1 MPETIATLAQRVL
14 GLTELR
20 AGIAEAAQA
29 LVDGRDVIAVMPT
42 GYGKSAVYQLAGT
55 YLDGITIVVSPLI
68 ALQKDQVRALE
79 QMKQAPE
86 AVAINSSASAKTVA
100 RAWEGL
106 ADGEP
111 HFVFLT
117 PEQLASEENLARLSA
132 LPVRLIAVDEAHCVS
147 TWGHDFR
154 PDYLALGDVIERLGH
169 PPVAALTATGAPPVR
184 ADITDRLRLR
194 DPLIAAR
201 GFDRPALRLKVSRHE
216 SDREKR
222 EAVVE
227 HVSQLTRP
235 GLLYVAT
242 RRDTSRYANE
252 LDATGLRTAAYHGG
266 MAAGE
271 RGRVHEAFH
280 RDEVDVV
287 VATSAFGMGIDKA
300 NVRYVV
306 HAAVPGSLDEY
317 YQEVGRAGRD
327 GQPAVAALHYRPE
340 DFALSSFFNAG
351 APDEAE
357 LVRVFGAVSA
367 AGGIGRTELA
377 ENLGMNRRTLAR
389 LLATLADAG
398 TIEVRKRRLH
408 ARGGITPADA
418 ARRALET
425 VQARQ
430 RVEES
435 RIDMMR
441 AYAETLGCRRQHLLG
456 YFGEDLPEPCGNC
469 DNCLSGSAY
478 EQSEERAENAA
489 ESETIGDDEPF
500 PPHSVVMHRE
510 WGEGEVMSCEP
521 DRITVFF
528 EAQGYKVLS
537 REAIA
542 ETGVLRRA

>member
-1 MPETIATLAQRVL
+1 
-14 GLTELR
+14 
-20 AGIAEAAQA
+20 
-29 LVDGRDVIAVMPT
+29 
-42 GYGKSAVYQLAGT
+42 
-55 YLDGITIVVSPLI
+55 
-68 ALQKDQVRALE
+68 
-79 QMKQAPE
+79 
-86 AVAINSSASAKTVA
+86 
-100 RAWEGL
+100 
-106 ADGEP
+106 
-111 HFVFLT
+111 
-117 PEQLASEENLARLSA
+117 
-132 LPVRLIAVDEAHCVS
+132 
-147 TWGHDFR
+147 
-154 PDYLALGDVIERLGH
+154 
-169 PPVAALTATGAPPVR
+169 
-184 ADITDRLRLR
+184 
-194 DPLIAAR
+194 
-201 GFDRPALRLKVSRHE
+201 
-216 SDREKR
+216 
-222 EAVVE
+222 
-227 HVSQLTRP
+227 
-235 GLLYVAT
+235 
-242 RRDTSRYANE
+242 
-252 LDATGLRTAAYHGG
+252 

-435 RIDMMR
+435 RIEMMR